1 MRLSFLL
8 ISLVP
13 RINGPAVIA
22 DGCVISSGFN
32 RLDVAGVACPTDCLQ
47 IVIVEKQIQVTF
59 VRLDVVNDCRMRV
72 ASALLEHSAAAV
84 VLAPKAIP
92 KQRTAA

>member
-1 MRLSFLL
+1 ML
-8 ISLVP
+8 
-13 RINGPAVIA
+13 RIDGPAVIA
-22 DGCVISSGFN
+22 DGCVISSGLN

-84 VLAPKAIP
+84 VLAPETIP

>member
-1 MRLSFLL
+1 
-8 ISLVP
+8 
-13 RINGPAVIA
+13 
-22 DGCVISSGFN
+22 
-32 RLDVAGVACPTDCLQ
+32 
-47 IVIVEKQIQVTF
+47 

-84 VLAPKAIP
+84 VLAPETVT